1 MSRYGK
7 TLSHF
12 EKITLDRLQDAKDQ
26 IFITSF
32 LFSIIEDVDTL
43 EAAIKRNEYRD
54 KIFGYGVIRDLYQ
67 AQLDVYYD
75 YTKPDPK
82 NNF

>member
-12 EKITLDRLQDAKDQ
+12 EKITISRLQDAKDQ
-26 IFITSF
+26 IFIASF
-32 LFSIIEDVDTL
+32 LFNIIEEVNTL

-75 YTKPDPK
+75 YTNSGPTK
-82 NNF
+82 

>member
-26 IFITSF
+26 IFIASF